1 MDAWTLKNV
10 LHYCYVETPRITG
23 VKPRDRHGI
32 TSRCCSPR
40 CNRGRWARRRE
51 KQTQMFDNLEISS
64 QNAERSS
71 TSGSVISERNGYTSA
86 YFYKVPLRDVADL
99 KSRGCGKL
107 KRGNTGVP
115 IYGYVT
121 HDTV

>member
-1 MDAWTLKNV
+1 
-10 LHYCYVETPRITG
+10 
-23 VKPRDRHGI
+23 
-32 TSRCCSPR
+32 
-40 CNRGRWARRRE
+40 
-51 KQTQMFDNLEISS
+51 MFDNLEISS

-115 IYGYVT
+115 MYGYVT